1 MIEKLTVHFIGVL
14 CIRSYDVISNVKVLE
29 HPQILNGVDSNNNLL
44 YVHAIQGHSGGELIA
59 LELNVAIPLRWKDY
73 HHVGSTSTVNSLQA
87 GLIAGGKDAE
97 EGQTVF
103 FTILDPVGA
112 ETTMISES
120 QEKYTTRTSGTNIS
134 QDAVY
139 WVTLEKAQDKGLQF
153 WQTRSHTIILS
164 DSVPTALRKE

>member
-44 YVHAIQGHSGGELIA
+44 YVHAIQGHSGAELIA
-59 LELNVAIPLRWKDY
+59 LELNVAIPLRWKDF
-73 HHVGSTSTVNSLQA
+73 HHVGSTSTVDSLQA

-103 FTILDPVGA
+103 FTPLDPCWCGNYDDFTKPRKVHCKNKWNKHFPGR
-112 ETTMISES
+112 SLLGHFG
-120 QEKYTTRTSGTNIS
+120 KNTR
-134 QDAVY
+134 
-139 WVTLEKAQDKGLQF
+139 
-153 WQTRSHTIILS
+153 
-164 DSVPTALRKE
+164 